1 MRPNKRKIFLHP
13 LTGSALKICITRLT
27 PDREDLKML
36 IHIHGGNVTEHEKM
50 AYIRLAPPGY
60 RYAEQLYST
69 DWIRDCIRKGHLITL
84 HEATQY
90 KLKLAHKPDRT
101 PFTVDD
107 DKLVK
112 RFVAEKTAAGAKING
127 KKIYQELADA
137 HPRHSMES
145 WRTRA
150 VKVLKLTENPSPY
163 AASKALKV
171 RIPTVP
177 GLQTGPMVAH
187 PFPPS
192 SSRLREHV
200 TIASQ
205 SISAPHAPTRSPARP
220 SQGENLPLVM
230 SPSPSPAPRSPGQP
244 FLAPALSLAEPI
256 VEVSPAIIATSD
268 PTLTLPSTLTEP
280 DDVMIA
286 QSILRRMASVSPEI
300 QEEGLEDT
308 NLEPPAGQVFP
319 EDHRDLDAELFPE
332 SQSSLAEHRKLED
345 ELFPEGRSLSE
356 VQSLMET
363 PEMENHSPRD
373 MPFGFDPPLQ
383 NDSWLEDVPDDQDRP
398 LPSSSSGPWF
408 SPSKPSA
415 SFLTEHNMD
424 RSSPALST
432 DSSHSA
438 SEVQLP
444 EKFFTSHLR
453 EKKPR
458 IPGRPKN
465 IKYGSLPGASP
476 TTRMLAGSTAT
487 SPGSSRN
494 ETGSSEHHLPLTET
508 ALGQNPQYAGREDE
522 AVHVAYIKEEE
533 STELET
539 DIRGTSDDAE
549 LQSDEDV
556 GDLSDDD
563 AYVVSRILSRQ
574 HGNIPR
580 VSSSITSDTYH
591 NNQADEIPKGRGTL
605 GLSQASIKQE
615 LQEARIS
622 SSDRM
627 EQHHDEEEEDEPLMR
642 RRPTMAEVPTAPTAA
657 PSTVPVASTNV
668 ESEPQPPHQVEST
681 TQTTTAQQLRI
692 EPEAEPQSTS
702 TPLLE
707 VEDEAQPTA
716 KVDHGSQAEP
726 ETWLTPQ
733 PSPHVVPRPVKPE
746 AANSCVQQEAA
757 NPRTHQDS
765 AQESCVS
772 QQLSGPH
779 YEQLEQSRSPTAWPD
794 PMSTE
799 LEVPST
805 KLIQAIAP
813 PEAPIPKTTTKAAKV
828 PEAKETYQ
836 AVAEATNPHEVVVEA
851 PQRKVIRP
859 TSSTPQ
865 EQLMMGPMRRPAEV
879 LEIFD
884 GALTLPKRTPAKL
897 SAAEK
902 FYKGR
907 AEMGKLQRNDQDGSE
922 EQDAQVKQEG
932 LTQEQLVEYIQFRY
946 KEDIHKLCVIG
957 LLKRI
962 QAVDVLDACSG
973 DYAAAKKLIR
983 KGMTA
988 DIQSKF
994 WTGVDDSILLS
1005 GDDSRLDELS
1015 NKYSLKEIVNR
1026 TEYLARSRK
1035 EAEHYFGIESSSN
1048 TMLTPLKRPAP
1059 ESRSASVMTDDIG
1072 GQSPLKRFI
1081 AKGTG
1086 SLYKTLDSKRQR
1098 LDED

>member
-1 MRPNKRKIFLHP
+1 
-13 LTGSALKICITRLT
+13 
-27 PDREDLKML
+27 
-36 IHIHGGNVTEHEKM
+36 M

-60 RYAEQLYST
+60 RYTEQLYST

-84 HEATQY
+84 HEATKY
-90 KLKLAHKPDRT
+90 KLRLAHKADRT

-150 VKVLKLTENPSPY
+150 VKVLRLTDNPSPY
-163 AASKALKV
+163 TASKAIRD

-177 GLQTGPMVAH
+177 GLSQTGPMVAH
-187 PFPPS
+187 PPN

-200 TIASQ
+200 TNASQ
-205 SISAPHAPTRSPARP
+205 SISTPHVPTRSPARP
-220 SQGENLPLVM
+220 SQGENLPRGM

-244 FLAPALSLAEPI
+244 SLAPALGLAEPI
-256 VEVSPAIIATSD
+256 AELSPAAIATND
-268 PTLTLPSTLTEP
+268 PTPTLPSTLTEP
-280 DDVMIA
+280 DDVIIA
-286 QSILRRMASVSPEI
+286 QNILRKMASVSPEI

-319 EDHRDLDAELFPE
+319 EDHHRDLEAELFPE
-332 SQSSLAEHRKLED
+332 SQSSLVEHRKLED

-363 PEMENHSPRD
+363 REMLENHSPRESD
-373 MPFGFDPPLQ
+373 MQFDFDPPLQ
-383 NDSWLEDVPDDQDRP
+383 NDSWLEDMPEDQDRP
-398 LPSSSSGPWF
+398 PPTSSSGPWF

-415 SFLTEHNMD
+415 SSLTEHNMD
-424 RSSPALST
+424 RSSPVLST
-432 DSSHSA
+432 DSSYSA
-438 SEVQLP
+438 AEVQLP

-453 EKKPR
+453 EKKVR

-476 TTRMLAGSTAT
+476 TSRMLAGATVTAT

-494 ETGSSEHHLPLTET
+494 ETGSSEHDLPLTET
-508 ALGQNPQYAGREDE
+508 ALDQNPEYSGREDK

-533 STELET
+533 SAELET
-539 DIRGTSDDAE
+539 GIRGTSYDAE

-556 GDLSDDD
+556 GLLSDDD
-563 AYVVSRILSRQ
+563 AYIVSRILSRQ
-574 HGNIPR
+574 HRIIPR
-580 VSSSITSDTYH
+580 VSSSITSDTH
-591 NNQADEIPKGRGTL
+591 HVNQADEIPMGQGTL
-605 GLSQASIKQE
+605 GLSQGSIKQE
-615 LQEARIS
+615 SQEARIS

-642 RRPTMAEVPTAPTAA
+642 RRPTMAEVPSAPTAP
-657 PSTVPVASTNV
+657 PSTVPVTSTNV
-668 ESEPQPPHQVEST
+668 ESEPRPPHQVEST
-681 TQTTTAQQLRI
+681 TQTPTSQQPQI
-692 EPEAEPQSTS
+692 EPEPQSTS
-702 TPLLE
+702 TPPLE
-707 VEDEAQPTA
+707 IEYESQPTA
-716 KVDHGSQAEP
+716 AVDHGSQAEP
-726 ETWLTPQ
+726 EARLTPQ
-733 PSPHVVPRPVKPE
+733 PSPHVTPRPVKPE
-746 AANSCVQQEAA
+746 AANSSVQQESV

-765 AQESCVS
+765 AQESGVS
-772 QQLSGPH
+772 QRLSGSH
-779 YEQLEQSRSPTAWPD
+779 DEQLERSRSPTVRLD

-799 LEVPST
+799 LEAPSP
-805 KLIQAIAP
+805 KRIQAIPP
-813 PEAPIPKTTTKAAKV
+813 PEDPIPKTTTKAAKV
-828 PEAKETYQ
+828 PEVKETYQ
-836 AVAEATNPHEVVVEA
+836 AVPEATKTNEVVAEA
-851 PQRKVIRP
+851 PQRKVTRP
-859 TSSTPQ
+859 TPSAPQ
-865 EQLMMGPMRRPAEV
+865 EQLMMGPLRHPAEV
-879 LEIFD
+879 LETLD
-884 GALTLPKRTPAKL
+884 GTLTLPKRTPAKL

-907 AEMGKLQRNDQDGSE
+907 AEMAKLQRDDPDGSE

-932 LTQEQLVEYIQFRY
+932 LTQEQLMEYIQFRY
-946 KEDIHKLCVIG
+946 KEDIHKLCVLG

-983 KGMTA
+983 KGMTV

-994 WTGVDDSILLS
+994 WSGVDDSILLS

-1026 TEYLARSRK
+1026 TEYLVRSRK
-1035 EAEHYFGIESSSN
+1035 EAEHHFGIESSSS
-1048 TMLTPLKRPAP
+1048 TMLTPHKRPAS
-1059 ESRSASVMTDDIG
+1059 ESRSASVMTDDVG
-1072 GQSPLKRFI
+1072 GQSPLKRFS
-1081 AKGTG
+1081 AKGAG